1 MELEY
6 LRSIGICV
14 EETILNLKLATAV
27 VSEKPEPGKVREGKG
42 QGRGREGR
50 DFRISKTLSQILRH
64 RAMELDIDVRP
75 DGYCLLQEV
84 LECPWVA
91 QLQATQSD
99 VEKIVEGNDKK
110 RFELK
115 NEDGKLMIRATQGH
129 SMKIVEDN
137 ELLKNIDLTNLPAC
151 CVHGTYRK
159 HVGSIL
165 QKGLL
170 AGGRQGQGFRNHV
183 HFSSFSPGDN
193 RVISGMRTDWNCDL
207 DRLEESN
214 WRWCAILFELQ
225 PSDFESW
232 DQWSHWQEIF
242 HEGGGSAEEGGFA
255 FRPIK
260 LAAGK
265 QGRRNYYHLEW
276 PGIMKGL

>member
-115 NEDGKLMIRATQGH
+115 DEDGKLMIRATQGH

-193 RVISGMRTDWNCDL
+193 RVISGMRTDCEIAIWIDL
-207 DRLEESN
+207 RRAIEDGVPFYLSSN
-214 WRWCAILFELQ
+214 QVIL
-225 PSDFESW
+225 S
-232 DQWSHWQEIF
+232 
-242 HEGGGSAEEGGFA
+242 
-255 FRPIK
+255 
-260 LAAGK
+260 
-265 QGRRNYYHLEW
+265 
-276 PGIMKGL
+276 PGINGAIDKKYFTKVEDLQKKEDLPLDP

>member
-14 EETILNLKLATAV
+14 EEPVLNLQLAVA
-27 VSEKPEPGKVREGKG
+27 SETELGKVRDQGSREGHG
-42 QGRGREGR
+42 RRGRE
-50 DFRISKTLSQILRH
+50 FRISKTLSQILRH

-91 QLQATQSD
+91 GLQVTQSD

-115 NEDGKLMIRATQGH
+115 DEDGKLMIRATQGH

-137 ELLKNIDLTNLPAC
+137 ELLKGIDLINLPAC

-159 HVGSIL
+159 HVGSIM

-170 AGGRQGQGFRNHV
+170 AGGKQGQGFRNHV

-193 RVISGMRTDWNCDL
+193 RVISGMRTDCEIAIWIDL
-207 DRLEESN
+207 KRAIEDGVPFYLSSN
-214 WRWCAILFELQ
+214 QVIL
-225 PSDFESW
+225 S
-232 DQWSHWQEIF
+232 
-242 HEGGGSAEEGGFA
+242 
-255 FRPIK
+255 
-260 LAAGK
+260 
-265 QGRRNYYHLEW
+265 
-276 PGIMKGL
+276 PGINGAIDKKYFMKVQDLQKKEDLPLDL